1 MHNAAFFRQILEE
14 KISTLSLNHQPAELY
29 DPISYMLEL
38 GGKRLRPALV
48 LMSAEMFGTAFET
61 AIEPALGIEVFHNFT
76 LMHDDIM
83 DKAPLRRG
91 KPTVHQK
98 WNADIA
104 ILSGDTMFIKSVQ
117 HMMKVNE
124 KHLPDVLSLFCSTAI
139 EVCEGQQLD
148 MNFEQQKNVTIK
160 DYIHMIELKTA
171 VLLACA
177 LKTGAIIANATEKDA
192 RLVYDF
198 GKMMGIAFQLH
209 DDILDVYADEKK
221 FGKLSGGDIL
231 SNKKTF
237 LFLKACELATENQ
250 KKDLLKLYSGIETD
264 PDSKI
269 SSVKKIFSQLNIQ
282 QESEKQMQHY
292 YQQALQHLNDINIDN
307 ERKKIIR
314 QFANDLMQR
323 EF

>member
-1 MHNAAFFRQILEE
+1 MHKAAFFRQILEE
-14 KISTLSLNHQPAELY
+14 KISNLSLNHQPAELY

-48 LMSAEMFGTAFET
+48 LMSAEMFGTTFET

-124 KHLPDVLSLFCSTAI
+124 KHLPDVLSLFCTTAI

-192 RLVYDF
+192 RHIYDF

-282 QESEKQMQHY
+282 HESEKQMQHY

-314 QFANDLMQR
+314 QFADDLMQR

>member
-14 KISTLSLNHQPAELY
+14 KISKLSLNHQPAELY